1 MPGQAAY
8 EVIMGAGRLY
18 LGDFSLT
25 GANEPALAAINVS
38 PQASAWTD
46 TGFTSDGVTLTFNQT
61 FVKMN
66 VDQVADAVGAKMTER
81 ALQVVTN
88 FAQATLENLLYALNT
103 GAITTGSGYKYLDPE
118 YDGDELQPTYRAL
131 LFDGYAPASSAGVV
145 KRRRVLVRKVLNTES
160 VGVPYKKGDLTLV
173 PVTFDSFYV
182 SNSLA
187 PFRVID
193 ET

>member
-1 MPGQAAY
+1 MGQAAY

-25 GANEPALAAINVS
+25 GANEPALDAINVS

-61 FVKMN
+61 FSKMH
-66 VDQVADAVGAKMTER
+66 VDQVADPVGAKMTER
-81 ALQVVTN
+81 VLQVVTN
-88 FAQATLENLLYALNT
+88 FAQASLENLKYALNT
-103 GAITTGSGYKYLDPE
+103 GTITTGSGYKYLDPE

-145 KRRRVLVRKVLNTES
+145 KRRRVVVRKVLSTES
-160 VGVPYKKGDLTLV
+160 VGVPYQKENMTLV

-182 SNSLA
+182 SSTLA
-187 PFRVID
+187 PFRIID